1 MIHGI
6 GPGGRPDAQHRK
18 GYIVKW
24 FFEAFRKYAVFSG
37 RARRKEYWM
46 FYLFNMIAS
55 ILAVI
60 LDGMLGLSGSGGR
73 GVLGTLYP
81 IAIILPAIAV
91 SVRRMHDTGHSGWY
105 MLIPLY
111 NLILACTEGDRGSNR
126 YGPDPKEES
135 AATAPGAPDRRTP

>member
-1 MIHGI
+1 M
-6 GPGGRPDAQHRK
+6 
-18 GYIVKW
+18 KW

-46 FYLFNMIAS
+46 FYLFNVIAS
-55 ILAVI
+55 IVAVI
-60 LDGMLGLSGSGGR
+60 LDGMFGFSHSGSYGPVSG
-73 GVLGTLYP
+73 LYSL
-81 IAIILPAIAV
+81 AIILPTVAV

-126 YGPDPKEES
+126 YGPDPKGES
-135 AATAPGAPDRRTP
+135 ASTAPGAPDQRTA